1 MHHFSFQRCLML
13 LEALMSSDL
22 VNLEVV
28 TSVCRDNLVNVY
40 HSEQGPAQSKARKVL
55 AYIYHILSYDV
66 CNKIDKPQVDY
77 RFSNVT

>member
-1 MHHFSFQRCLML
+1 ML

-55 AYIYHILSYDV
+55 AHIYHILSYDV
-66 CNKIDKPQVDY
+66 ASGSEITPCNKIDRPLAVY
-77 RFSNVT
+77 RFSNIM